1 MQTGDASL
9 RAHERRQRQGALD
22 ERAAWLRARVR
33 RGDLELD
40 RLRLAAYLGDQ
51 AALSALSTELL
62 VPGVQAQAADVAN
75 VDAFR
80 AMLARPRAV
89 ALVHVPWSGPSHLS
103 RRRFREV
110 HAPILRGLAPELD
123 IGLHVILPESFPGY
137 ADGETPPVFMWLM
150 ASFNGTEWSTPTT
163 TGTGHILWLRDGK
176 IVQTAHPTEVL
187 DPTDF
192 VRVTVRALGLSV
204 DG

>member
-1 MQTGDASL
+1 VATGDARL
-9 RAHERRQRQGALD
+9 RGHERLQQLGLLD
-22 ERAAWLRARVR
+22 ERAAWMRARVR
-33 RGDLELD
+33 RGDLEVD
-40 RLRLAAYLGDQ
+40 RLRLAAYLGDE
-51 AALSALSTELL
+51 AARAALSTELL
-62 VPGVQAQAADVAN
+62 VPGVQAQAAEVA
-75 VDAFR
+75 DLQAFR
-80 AMLARPRAV
+80 AMLSRPRAV

-123 IGLHVILPESFPGY
+123 IGLHVLLPESFPGY

-163 TGTGHILWLRDGK
+163 TGTGHLLWLRDGK
-176 IVQTAHPTEVL
+176 IVETAHPTDVL

-192 VRVTVRALGLSV
+192 VRVTVRALGLGV
-204 DG
+204 EG